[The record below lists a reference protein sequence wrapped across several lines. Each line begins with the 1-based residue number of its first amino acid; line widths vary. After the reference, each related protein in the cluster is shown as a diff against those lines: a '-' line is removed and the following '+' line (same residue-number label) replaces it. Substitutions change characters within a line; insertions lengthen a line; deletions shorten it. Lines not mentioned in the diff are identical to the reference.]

1 MEKAGTFGQEKRTSY
16 LFTKSMSHK
25 NIGVEGFEPP
35 APWSQTT
42 CATKLRYTSKFYFL
56 LYFIVAGVEGL
67 EPPAHGFGDRRST
80 N

>member
-1 MEKAGTFGQEKRTSY
+1 MEKAGVFGQEKRTSH

-42 CATKLRYTSKFYFL
+42 YSTKLSHTPITNEYNYTWRVL
-56 LYFIVAGVEGL
+56 LCQ
-67 EPPAHGFGDRRST
+67 
-80 N
+80 